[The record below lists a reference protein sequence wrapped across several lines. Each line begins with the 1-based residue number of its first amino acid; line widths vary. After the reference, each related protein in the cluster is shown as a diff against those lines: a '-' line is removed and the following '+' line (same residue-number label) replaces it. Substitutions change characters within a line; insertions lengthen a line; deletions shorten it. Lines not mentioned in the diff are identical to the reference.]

1 MGLPKQ
7 RRTQKPA
14 ELRTVQVI
22 EGDES
27 AVADVLTTLRDAGC
41 VVESV
46 RKIAEDTWEITARSD
61 D

>member
-1 MGLPKQ
+1 M
-7 RRTQKPA
+7 QKPEQQRAQERA

-27 AVADVLTTLRDAGC
+27 AVADVLATLHDAGC

-46 RKIAEDTWEITARSD
+46 RQIGPDKWEITARSD
-61 D
+61 E

>member
-1 MGLPKQ
+1 M
-7 RRTQKPA
+7 QKPEQQRAQERA

-27 AVADVLTTLRDAGC
+27 AVADVLATLRDAGC

-46 RKIAEDTWEITARSD
+46 RKIASDKWEITARSD
-61 D
+61 E